1 MTVLFLKLVN
11 MSIAAGW
18 LVIVVL
24 LLRPVLKKVPKWTYV
39 LLWGVVAVRLICPFS
54 IKSALS
60 LIPSAETIPLDIGM
74 DTSPAIHSGVSAINS
89 AVNPVLSQS
98 NTPAVG
104 ASVNPLQITTAVFAA
119 IWLLG
124 ACAMLIY
131 AAASYLRLRRMTAD
145 AVLLRDNIFQSGRIS
160 SPFVLGIIKPRIYLP
175 FGLEGQTLEH
185 VVAHERTHIRR
196 RDHWWKPLGF
206 LLLAVYWF
214 NLLMWAAFIML
225 CRDIELACDEK
236 VIKELGSEQRADY
249 SQALLSCSVSRRSIA
264 ACPLAFGEVGVKKRI
279 KTVLNYKK
287 PTFWAIALAVAICAA
302 AALCFLTDPD
312 KDNTALMGANY
323 SVEQVLFA
331 HDAAAPPLQY
341 CVTADYQ
348 LYLQKEAGEGWDYL
362 GALTPY
368 ELTNS
373 ELESYARA
381 DAEKSAKLRQITDAY
396 ILRTVDERF
405 YLVFQ
410 TDNGNT
416 YLGYGREDVNQ
427 RGQGASDD
435 TSLSCLYRVKSSF
448 RAGYVNVNFFER
460 SLVNAV
466 GKNISCFANFESDD
480 IEGYHIAGFRAG
492 NESAGADMPDL
503 GFAVFQTTGEG
514 YRLIDWRVY
523 ENAANCE
530 SGVWFCADSAVAD
543 INGQAKGDNSYDV
556 IFICD
561 ERVHEVERVY
571 HSSGKKDNVQNET
584 YINAPYMSLW
594 LRENAEG
601 CTGVTT
607 NFYDDGGEL
616 LYSTESIPAATRW
629 FDYFKDHVNMYEDG
643 ALELSIPELP
653 EVTFRGS
660 SGQMEAISADGEIT
674 PLYSGM
680 PIWNAYLCDLTGDGV
695 PEMCSTVCYGSGVI
709 DERIIVYD
717 YVGGASYELV
727 DRGTYDYVLRYSETD
742 GGLYVDRYV
751 WPEDKLD
758 ATGLL
763 VFRDGCLQALWT
775 SAA

>member
-18 LVIVVL
+18 LVIAVL
-24 LLRPVLKKVPKWTYV
+24 LLRPFLKKAPKWTYV
-39 LLWGVVAVRLICPFS
+39 LLWGFVAVRLLCPFS
-54 IKSALS
+54 LKSVMS

-74 DTSPAIHSGVSAINS
+74 DTSPAIHSGINAINS
-89 AVNPVLSQS
+89 AVNPILSQS

-119 IWLLG
+119 IWLMG
-124 ACAMLIY
+124 ACAMLVY

-145 AVLLRDNIFQSGRIS
+145 AVILRDNIFQSGRIS

-185 VVAHERTHIRR
+185 VVAHEQTHIRR

-206 LLLAVYWF
+206 LLLAIYWF
-214 NLLMWAAFIML
+214 NPLMWAAFILL

-236 VIKELGSEQRADY
+236 VIKKLDSEQRADY

-264 ACPLAFGEVGVKKRI
+264 ACPLAFGEVGVKQRI
-279 KTVLNYKK
+279 KTVMNYKK
-287 PTFWAIALAVAICAA
+287 PAFWAIALAVVICAA
-302 AALCFLTDPD
+302 AALCFLTDPAED
-312 KDNTALMGANY
+312 RTTLMGANY
-323 SVEQVLFA
+323 SVDKVLYA
-331 HDAAAPPLQY
+331 KENTSPPLQY
-341 CVTADYQ
+341 CVAADYH
-348 LYLQKEAGEGWDYL
+348 LYLQTDAGEGWEYL
-362 GALTPY
+362 GELMPY

-373 ELESYARA
+373 ELESYVPTDSRR
-381 DAEKSAKLRQITDAY
+381 SAKLRQITDAY
-396 ILRTVDERF
+396 ILRMSDDWF

-410 TDNGNT
+410 TQNGNT
-416 YLGYGREDVNQ
+416 YLAYGWEDVNE
-427 RGQGASDD
+427 RWQGASDD
-435 TSLSCLYRVKSSF
+435 TSLSCLYQLESSF
-448 RAGYVNVNFFER
+448 HAGYVNVNFFER
-460 SLVNAV
+460 SLVNV
-466 GKNISCFANFESDD
+466 IGKNVVCFANFESDN
-480 IEGYHIAGFRAG
+480 IRGYHIAGFRAG
-492 NESAGADMPDL
+492 DSSANVEMTDL

-514 YRLIDWRVY
+514 YRLIDWHVY
-523 ENAANCE
+523 EGAANSE
-530 SGVWFCADSAVAD
+530 SGVWFCADPAVAD
-543 INGQAKGDNSYDV
+543 VNGQAKGDNSYDV

-616 LYSTESIPAATRW
+616 LYSTESIPAAIRW

-660 SGQMEAISADGEIT
+660 SGQMEAVGADGEIT

-695 PEMCSTVCYGSGVI
+695 PEICSTVCQGSGIIV
-709 DERIIVYD
+709 EQIIVYD
-717 YVGGASYELV
+717 YVGGASYVLA
-727 DRGTYDYVLRYSETD
+727 DPCTYDYVLRYSETD

-751 WPEDKLD
+751 WPEDKLE
-758 ATGLL
+758 ATGML